1 MQFKEGDVVRVKDG
15 MYPKDCFP
23 GEAIFHGQSTYPSC
37 CVALERKDGRTGSAQ
52 NDWWNFNKEGLDSL
66 ELVTKQTIM
75 NKLTS
80 WAKRAL
86 SVNDQKLYKAG
97 LMDGEFKPTEAGKD
111 ELMAMLWSEKQVE
124 LVKRAEEIIAEEKE
138 EKK

>member
-1 MQFKEGDVVRVKDG
+1 MQFKEGDVVRVKIG
-15 MYPKDCFP
+15 MHPNNDFS
-23 GEAIFHGQSTYPSC
+23 GEAIFHGQSTTFSP
-37 CVALERKDGRTGSAQ
+37 CVALERKDGEIGSAQ
-52 NDWWNFNKEGLDSL
+52 NYWWDFKKEDLDSL
-66 ELVTKQTIM
+66 ELVTKQITM

-97 LMDGEFKPTEAGKD
+97 LMDGEFKPTETGKD